1 MEENMSMKKALPEL
15 NFRDL
20 ILEILSHWRGI
31 ILAACIGIVIFGAIG
46 FVISRKEA
54 SRTKADPVS
63 EIAEKYTVESLK
75 KELGPEEQTAVQDAL
90 LNQDLLL
97 KNDEFI
103 SISPLFQID
112 SAKAPMTKVTVK
124 FLKTADNEAYGVATE
139 YKGIMDSAAMREYI
153 ANKCDIPGDLT
164 DLVVMDDCASAIMSF
179 QFYNTSEEE
188 CEKMADAFLEYLDQK
203 VESNQK
209 AMKKHTYEVID
220 RTFSTGNAPGIA
232 KAQNDTYEDSSNYS
246 KRITASLKEFSL
258 EEIYYYKLLLLEKYN
273 DEKMIE
279 DSGIEYYEVKQKQ
292 KLEAEKNGENQAD
305 IAEREARTE
314 SPVKRV
320 IKMSLLGFVIAVFI
334 YVVIVGYK
342 YALSAVFTDAD
353 DFAEIYGVKSFG
365 RIYREEGPN
374 FPLDRAIRKARRL
387 GRKEVSV
394 SEAEEIISA
403 NAVSEVLAKGVKK
416 VALIGTV
423 KEEFAGKLSE
433 SIKNAGAEVLL
444 LSGPSGNAEELKSLE
459 GVQGAIFLVK
469 TKESNYSEIWD
480 EMELLRNREISILG
494 GAVL

>member
-1 MEENMSMKKALPEL
+1 
-15 NFRDL
+15 
-20 ILEILSHWRGI
+20 
-31 ILAACIGIVIFGAIG
+31 
-46 FVISRKEA
+46 
-54 SRTKADPVS
+54 
-63 EIAEKYTVESLK
+63 
-75 KELGPEEQTAVQDAL
+75 
-90 LNQDLLL
+90 
-97 KNDEFI
+97 
-103 SISPLFQID
+103 
-112 SAKAPMTKVTVK
+112 
-124 FLKTADNEAYGVATE
+124 
-139 YKGIMDSAAMREYI
+139 
-153 ANKCDIPGDLT
+153 
-164 DLVVMDDCASAIMSF
+164 
-179 QFYNTSEEE
+179 
-188 CEKMADAFLEYLDQK
+188 
-203 VESNQK
+203 
-209 AMKKHTYEVID
+209 
-220 RTFSTGNAPGIA
+220 
-232 KAQNDTYEDSSNYS
+232 
-246 KRITASLKEFSL
+246 
-258 EEIYYYKLLLLEKYN
+258 
-273 DEKMIE
+273 MIE

-342 YALSAVFTDAD
+342 YALSTVFTDAD

-387 GRKEVSV
+387 GRKEISV

-403 NAVSEVLAKGVKK
+403 NAVSEVLAKDVKK

-433 SIKNAGAEVLL
+433 SIKKAGAEVLL

-459 GVQGAIFLVK
+459 GVQGAILLVK